1 MLNRYLLAAFAT
13 IVALFVSMANGTF
26 AQSDN
31 WNASTEV
38 VSVLIVDD
46 PRRVLRSVTE
56 RSLEEEFTAWIEMA
70 HRPAYIVVA
79 NPGPGRVIEVPEG
92 EWSGGDKV
100 NLAVESVNSA
110 ARSPTVSSTYWDR
123 VNGIRRKHLRKAAGQ
138 LDLRIS
144 VWGRQSLFGPQANP
158 EGEDTSTQTTDSSTV
173 RARPPT
179 YAPPAWETVLGWWV
193 CFILTLGAAG
203 CGVVGAGQV
212 FGWVHNWRARTA
224 TTPSR
229 QGSLHRVSST
239 DNEARREDRPSPSA
253 WSFTPSREKEG
264 DNRSSSSNSTS
275 GTMSRNFRR
284 FTQDGWALLIGAT
297 LIFAQLGSTD
307 ACAERA
313 AGSPLASLG
322 PPHADLVIE
331 ETHSRAQC
339 SFKQS
344 LLQWSHLERSEA
356 ESKDLPEW
364 SENAGF
370 KEILRSLGSSL
381 RMTSPLRPQKD
392 LLNVHQEGS
401 GIDRV
406 LVLDASGSIYD
417 RSIQVAQDRLVD
429 WTNQGFRTRVYA
441 LGDHLIEVGDVPP
454 GTSASAIREFLNDI
468 ERTQHTRL
476 AESLIDLHNRV
487 QKLRA
492 GGERPLVW
500 IASDF
505 VEDTE
510 FAGMSALSFSAPD
523 SSQLAS
529 SGEADVD
536 SAGSAQA
543 GGHRGT
549 RQIPWWW
556 VIAGG
561 VAGIVAS
568 SLVWGIAWRH
578 RDDTLGNSILDRVEV
593 VMPTNAD
600 EETHSARSLLRQG
613 SVPIPDD
620 LPPSEVKVGTSEDEP
635 GTVSVVLAPSAV
647 PDGEVEGS
655 SDETSSAPQRGRA
668 ETERSPFRWEPT
680 H

>member
-1 MLNRYLLAAFAT
+1 M
-13 IVALFVSMANGTF
+13 
-26 AQSDN
+26 
-31 WNASTEV
+31 
-38 VSVLIVDD
+38 
-46 PRRVLRSVTE
+46 
-56 RSLEEEFTAWIEMA
+56 
-70 HRPAYIVVA
+70 H
-79 NPGPGRVIEVPEG
+79 
-92 EWSGGDKV
+92 
-100 NLAVESVNSA
+100 
-110 ARSPTVSSTYWDR
+110 
-123 VNGIRRKHLRKAAGQ
+123 
-138 LDLRIS
+138 
-144 VWGRQSLFGPQANP
+144 
-158 EGEDTSTQTTDSSTV
+158 
-173 RARPPT
+173 
-179 YAPPAWETVLGWWV
+179 
-193 CFILTLGAAG
+193 
-203 CGVVGAGQV
+203 
-212 FGWVHNWRARTA
+212 
-224 TTPSR
+224 
-229 QGSLHRVSST
+229 
-239 DNEARREDRPSPSA
+239 
-253 WSFTPSREKEG
+253 
-264 DNRSSSSNSTS
+264 
-275 GTMSRNFRR
+275 RNFRS
-284 FTQDGWALLIGAT
+284 FTQNGWALLVGAT
-297 LIFAQLGSTD
+297 LIFAQLGSMD
-307 ACAERA
+307 ARAESA
-313 AGSPLASLG
+313 TATTVTSPGL
-322 PPHADLVIE
+322 PHADFLSVIE
-331 ETHSRAQC
+331 KTSRRAREET
-339 SFKQS
+339 
-344 LLQWSHLERSEA
+344 
-356 ESKDLPEW
+356 D
-364 SENAGF
+364 
-370 KEILRSLGSSL
+370 
-381 RMTSPLRPQKD
+381 
-392 LLNVHQEGS
+392 
-401 GIDRV
+401 IDRI
-406 LVLDASGSIYD
+406 LVLDASGSVYD
-417 RSIQVAQDRLVD
+417 RSIQVARDRLIE
-429 WTNQGFRTRVYA
+429 WTNQGLRTRVYA

-487 QKLRA
+487 QKLRS

-510 FAGMSALSFSAPD
+510 FAGMSALSFSTPD

-529 SGEADVD
+529 RGEADVD

-655 SDETSSAPQRGRA
+655 SDETSSAPQRGRD